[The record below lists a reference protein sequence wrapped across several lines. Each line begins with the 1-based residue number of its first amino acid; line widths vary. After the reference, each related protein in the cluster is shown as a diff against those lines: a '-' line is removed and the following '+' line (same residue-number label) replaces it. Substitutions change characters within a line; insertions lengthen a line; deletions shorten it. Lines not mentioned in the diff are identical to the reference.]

1 MKNSLIK
8 SVIILI
14 IGGFI
19 TKILGMIIKIVM
31 TRSIT
36 AYTLGTY
43 MMITPTLLLII
54 NLSSFGIPTAISKLV
69 SDKNYNNKKIILSNI
84 SIELIINITIMITIF
99 IIAPYLS
106 NNLLNNKDLYL
117 GIIFIALLIPFTTI
131 SSIIKSYLFGKNKVL
146 PITLSNILEQI
157 SKLLIYIYY
166 LPIIKY
172 KSTKYIIV
180 FLIITNIITEIISIF
195 TLLLFVPKNIEIR
208 KRDFIPNFYYIKS
221 SLSISIPN
229 TASSLISSIGM
240 FLEPIILN
248 NHLKYIGYTSK
259 YITYNYGIIN
269 GYVIPLILLPS
280 FFNTS
285 ISSVLLPSISK
296 DYSNNNI
303 KNVKRK
309 LKLSIFLTIL
319 ISLSITIVIIL
330 IPKLL
335 LRFIYHTELG
345 VNYLRILSPIFFI
358 YYLSLPLQ
366 VTLEAI
372 GKSKINLKC
381 TIFSNL
387 IRISTLFILSFFRI
401 GFYSLIISTYL
412 NIIYTFFYLYFK
424 TSKYLS

>member
-1 MKNSLIK
+1 MKNSLFK
-8 SVIILI
+8 SIIILI
-14 IGGFI
+14 IGGLI
-19 TKILGMIIKIVM
+19 SKLLGMIIKIIL
-31 TRSIT
+31 TRSIS

-43 MMITPTLLLII
+43 MMLTPTILLII

-69 SDKNYNNKKIILSNI
+69 SDKNYNNKKIIISNI
-84 SIELIINITIMITIF
+84 SIEIIINIIIMIILF

-106 NNLLNNKDLYL
+106 NNLLKNKELYL
-117 GIIFIALLIPFTTI
+117 GIISIALLIPFTTI
-131 SSIIKSYLFGKNKVL
+131 SSIIKSYLFGKNKVF
-146 PITLSNILEQI
+146 PITLSNILEQVT
-157 SKLLIYIYY
+157 KLLIYLYY

-180 FLIITNIITEIISIF
+180 FLITTNIFVEIIEIIIM
-195 TLLLFVPKNIEIR
+195 LLFLPKNIDIR
-208 KRDFIPNFYYIKS
+208 KRDFIPNLYYIKS

-229 TASSLISSIGM
+229 TASSHISSIGM
-240 FLEPIILN
+240 FLEPIILT
-248 NHLKYIGYTSK
+248 NHLHYIGYTNK

-285 ISSVLLPSISK
+285 ISSALLPRVSK
-296 DYSNNNI
+296 DYSINNI
-303 KNVKRK
+303 KGVKRK
-309 LKLSIFLTIL
+309 LKLSLLLTIL
-319 ISLSITIVIIL
+319 IGFTTTIIIVL

-372 GKSKINLKC
+372 NKSKINLKC
-381 TIFSNL
+381 TLFSTI
-387 IRISTLFILSFFRI
+387 IRVLSLFILSYFRI

-412 NIIYTFFYLYFK
+412 NIIYTTIYLYLK
-424 TSKYLS
+424 IIKYLS